1 MGKNTKIQW
10 ATSSWN
16 PWMGCTKVSEG
27 CKNCY
32 MFRDQKRF
40 GNDPT
45 VIRKSK
51 TRFNAPLSWQKP
63 MKIFVCSW
71 SDFFHEDVP
80 AEWREEAWNI
90 MLKAKQHTY
99 LILTKRAENFSKFM
113 PVWWGDYPWEHI
125 WLGISAENQERADE
139 RIPQLLSIPAVVR
152 FVSAEPLLGPI
163 NFRQDWQDY
172 FAGWTTES
180 EYDSRYDAS
189 SPIQV
194 QTERID
200 WVITGGESDFKEP
213 RLCDL
218 DWIRSIRDECK
229 SAGVKFFH
237 KQHGGSK
244 KINGAWGG
252 RELDGRT
259 WDEFPE

>member
-51 TRFNAPLSWQKP
+51 TRFNAPLSWQQP

-71 SDFFHEDVP
+71 SDFFHDDVP
-80 AEWREEAWNI
+80 LDWLDAAWDI
-90 MLKAKQHTY
+90 IRQATLHTF
-99 LILTKRAENFSKFM
+99 LLLTKRSTSIKDSLPEDWGAGWDN
-113 PVWWGDYPWEHI
+113 VWFGV
-125 WLGISAENQERADE
+125 SVENQDNMWRVLALEE
-139 RIPQLLSIPAVVR
+139 FPAKVKYI
-152 FVSAEPLLGPI
+152 SAEPLLAPL
-163 NFRQDWQDY
+163 DLY
-172 FAGWTTES
+172 T
-180 EYDSRYDAS
+180 Y
-189 SPIQV
+189 SP
-194 QTERID
+194 TID
-200 WVITGGESDFKEP
+200 WVITGGESGP
-213 RLCDL
+213 AARPMDL
-218 DWIRSIRDECK
+218 DWARDIRDQCQK
-229 SAGVKFFH
+229 SGMKFFH
-237 KQHGGSK
+237 KQHGGNK

-252 RELDGRT
+252 RELDGKI
-259 WDEFPE
+259 WSEYPDE